1 MGGRST
7 SGTAALKVQRS
18 AQHYTEAAKDEIE
31 ILKQLKSADPSGA
44 EFVVQLLDNFVHT
57 GPNGLHVCMVFEM
70 MGQNLLSLIKYFGY
84 GGIPLDAVRQI
95 SQQVCEGLHY
105 AHTKC
110 NLIHTDLKPENVL
123 LCLPPRDQQK
133 LQALAERA
141 YEIGTAR
148 AAAVAAAEAGGSAKQ
163 RGDGGGG
170 GRQGARVVSHE
181 EEKRLHSALSAIVV
195 PRYETWSAADYR
207 VKIVDFGNAC
217 WIDRH
222 FTSDIQ
228 TRQYRSPEVIMGAP
242 YCTSADLWS
251 MACLVFELATG
262 DLLFDPHAGG
272 AYERDEVS
280 TTACQR
286 RLSLGRAHNLAACA
300 AGPSRAVHGA
310 ARADAPARHALGK
323 VRGRALQQARVSARP
338 PPPTIF
344 SLVAFSDRRR
354 CALQGAAAHPGAA
367 VLGPAE
373 PAD

>member
-1 MGGRST
+1 MLTGKPLGGRST

-148 AAAVAAAEAGGSAKQ
+148 AAAAAGEAGGSAKQ

-170 GRQGARVVSHE
+170 GRQGGRVVSHE

-195 PRYETWSAADYR
+195 PRYETWSATDYR

-286 RLSLGRAHNLAACA
+286 RLLLGRAHN
-300 AGPSRAVHGA
+300 P
-310 ARADAPARHALGK
+310 
-323 VRGRALQQARVSARP
+323 GRPKLLITLFS
-338 PPPTIF
+338 TIF
-344 SLVAFSDRRR
+344 F
-354 CALQGAAAHPGAA
+354 
-367 VLGPAE
+367 
-373 PAD
+373 

>member
-1 MGGRST
+1 MLTQTLGGRST

-148 AAAVAAAEAGGSAKQ
+148 AAAAAEAGGSAKQ
-163 RGDGGGG
+163 RGDG
-170 GRQGARVVSHE
+170 RQGGRVVSHE

-228 TRQYRSPEVIMGAP
+228 TRQYRSPEVPTPGNINVNLGGFARRFSTVTDRFSGSWCRFPESWGSDGENGEKMGKKRGKMGEEWP
-242 YCTSADLWS
+242 KKS
-251 MACLVFELATG
+251 
-262 DLLFDPHAGG
+262 GG
-272 AYERDEVS
+272 KL
-280 TTACQR
+280 T
-286 RLSLGRAHNLAACA
+286 
-300 AGPSRAVHGA
+300 
-310 ARADAPARHALGK
+310 
-323 VRGRALQQARVSARP
+323 
-338 PPPTIF
+338 
-344 SLVAFSDRRR
+344 
-354 CALQGAAAHPGAA
+354 
-367 VLGPAE
+367 
-373 PAD
+373 